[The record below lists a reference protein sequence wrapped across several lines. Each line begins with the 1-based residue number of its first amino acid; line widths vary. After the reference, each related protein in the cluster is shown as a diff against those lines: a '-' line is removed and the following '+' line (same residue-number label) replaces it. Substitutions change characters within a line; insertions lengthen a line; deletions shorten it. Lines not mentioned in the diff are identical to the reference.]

1 MNYLAEMIISAFGLV
16 SEATKVLLSTRST
29 ADVVTRVFSI
39 GDSVKNKKPEIEV
52 N

>member
-1 MNYLAEMIISAFGLV
+1 MIISAFGLV

-39 GDSVKNKKPEIEV
+39 GNSVKNKKPEIEI